1 MAYDNEHRLVSKV
14 ITDRNIVPVIENGV
28 QDDWFVDDD
37 LRRVWKF
44 IRDHYATYREVPSG
58 VVVKDHY
65 PNFKIIDVE
74 DSISYLIDTMIT
86 YRRNSL
92 TRNGIQDAVQL
103 MAGNDHEAALTEMSK
118 IVQTVNQQGSVGT
131 THIDITKDPDDFW
144 EEYQNIQNNKLRG
157 IPTGFE
163 KIDEATAGL
172 QGGQLITFIAPPK
185 TGKSQ
190 IGLRIAANVHNS
202 GMVPMFQS
210 FEMNNHEQ
218 RQRYMAMEAH
228 VSSTRLRNGKLND
241 DEETRIL
248 DLIEDLK
255 DKQPFHF
262 VDAVNGLTIDTLVAK
277 AETLKPNIIF
287 VDGVYLM
294 LDQVTGEANTPQAL
308 TNITRGLKRVAQAL
322 DIPVVITT
330 QTLLWKMKGNKVSA
344 DSIGYSS
351 SFFQD
356 SDVIL
361 GLEPNE
367 EDEYLRNLRV
377 VQSRNSGPASTS
389 ITWKWET
396 GCFHDETK
404 AADCKYCKTWG
415 GLY

>member
-344 DSIGYSS
+344 DSIG
-351 SFFQD
+351 
-356 SDVIL
+356 
-361 GLEPNE
+361 
-367 EDEYLRNLRV
+367 
-377 VQSRNSGPASTS
+377 
-389 ITWKWET
+389 
-396 GCFHDETK
+396 
-404 AADCKYCKTWG
+404 
-415 GLY
+415 